1 MQNLVVE
8 VDAPYLFS
16 LFIISRKL
24 CLCRLLAWVR
34 ALPID
39 LAFFKLL
46 NVHIHRCVLMFQFNN
61 FLSHFMCCSVF
72 VFHVSFD
79 LPIGLACHGGFL
91 HAFFHLI
98 NHVDHLQV
106 VLVFLLQSAG
116 QVIVHLLHLSDHFVS
131 FGKFLLDSVELL
143 RISKCVFRAN
153 NILQLRP
160 QSCALVNVSLDLDLN
175 FLKLSAFNVTHESL
189 DLFLHLLVLN
199 VHVSYLSF
207 QVDNQMSFYLDVTY
221 PDPAGPASV
230 QTRHAIVACVLI
242 HSHII
247 DNFILTR
254 DLSLKNLNA
263 CTKSCIL
270 RR

>member
-1 MQNLVVE
+1 MQDLVVE

-16 LFIISRKL
+16 LFIISGEL
-24 CLCRLLAWVR
+24 CLGRLLAWVR
-34 ALPID
+34 ALSID

-61 FLSHFMCCSVF
+61 LLSHFMSSSVF
-72 VFHVSFD
+72 VLHVSFD
-79 LPIGLACHGGFL
+79 LPVRLACHRCFL

-207 QVDNQMSFYLDVTY
+207 EVDD
-221 PDPAGPASV
+221 
-230 QTRHAIVACVLI
+230 
-242 HSHII
+242 
-247 DNFILTR
+247 
-254 DLSLKNLNA
+254 
-263 CTKSCIL
+263 
-270 RR
+270 